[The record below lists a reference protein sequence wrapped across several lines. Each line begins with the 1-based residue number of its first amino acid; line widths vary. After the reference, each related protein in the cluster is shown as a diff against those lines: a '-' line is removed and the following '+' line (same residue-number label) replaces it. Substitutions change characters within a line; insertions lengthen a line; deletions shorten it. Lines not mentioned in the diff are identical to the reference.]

1 MQEYNSET
9 RKHSFQM
16 TGLQFETKSRF
27 SRILLF
33 LIPLNVITFIIMI
46 IFNAGASTNILGKIY
61 V

>member
-9 RKHSFQM
+9 RKHSFQT
-16 TGLQFETKSRF
+16 TGLRSETKSRF
-27 SRILLF
+27 SQILLF
-33 LIPLNVITFIIMI
+33 LIPLNVVIFIVMI